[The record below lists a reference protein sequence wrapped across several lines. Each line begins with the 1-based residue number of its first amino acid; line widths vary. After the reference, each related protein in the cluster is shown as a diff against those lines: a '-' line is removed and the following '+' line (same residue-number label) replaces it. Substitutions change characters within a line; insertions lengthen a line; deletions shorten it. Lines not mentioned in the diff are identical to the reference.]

1 MQAKIFFLPFYIML
15 HTTMESSVTVVETEQ
30 QSHGTAATLQPSSLD
45 VSDLKAASGEEEQL
59 DTTAEGEEQVQQ
71 LQAACSI
78 PEPPENFDR
87 AKTILQISEYHRVF
101 PDELNTLKLPSQT
114 QFDRM
119 SDGQIH
125 QMLDSCERT
134 LAVRQSGAMGR
145 QLFLGSL
152 QVVEYSGPY
161 IGMNLKGYTGH
172 VANNK
177 AIMRTWDEVQVKYF
191 TSYVQTDPLLRLGL
205 ILGQTALAVDQHNR
219 SQPSPP
225 PRVQEAKKEEF
236 NDL

>member
-1 MQAKIFFLPFYIML
+1 MA
-15 HTTMESSVTVVETEQ
+15 ESSVTVVETEQ
-30 QSHGTAATLQPSSLD
+30 PAATAAATLQPSSLD
-45 VSDLKAASGEEEQL
+45 VSDLKAATDEAEL
-59 DTTAEGEEQVQQ
+59 DTTATEGEEQVQQ
-71 LQAACSI
+71 LHAAAACST

-172 VANNK
+172 VAGNK